1 MPPIRRAGAALM
13 ALLAF
18 TALPATAEEVTAFSL
33 ENGMDVVVIEDHRA
47 PVVVNMVWYRTG
59 AADEPPGK
67 SGIAHFLEH
76 LLFQG
81 TDDLAP
87 GEFSK
92 VVEDNGGTDNAFTSW
107 DYTGYF
113 QRVAADRLELMM
125 KMEADRMV
133 DLLITEE
140 DVATELQVILE
151 ERNQRVENDPSA
163 LFGEDRRAAQW
174 MNHPYGIP
182 IIGWKHEMEGLTR
195 QDSLDFYKL
204 HYSPNNAILVV
215 AGDVTPEQVKELAE
229 THFGPLPANPEIK
242 ARARPQE
249 PPQRAARHLKFS
261 DPRISQPYVVRTYLA
276 PERDAGAQQKAAA
289 LTILA
294 ELLGG
299 SPTSSLM
306 GRMLQ
311 FDESLAVYSAAF
323 YSGESLDDGQFGFYV
338 VPVPGRSLEE
348 AEADIDRVIEAFME
362 EGVDMEAFE
371 RIKMQVRASEI
382 YAKDNLQRLARRYGE
397 GLTSGLTVEDIKAWP
412 QVLQAVTPEDV
423 IAAAREVLDMR
434 TSVTGYAMRTPD
446 PASAPE
452 PEPASAAA
460 PDVESETEIEAEEIS
475 Q

>member
-1 MPPIRRAGAALM
+1 MTPIRRAGAALF

-18 TALPATAEEVTAFSL
+18 AAQPAAAEEVTTFSL
-33 ENGMDVVVIEDHRA
+33 DNGMDVVVIEDHRA

-59 AADEPPGK
+59 AADEAPGK

-81 TDDLAP
+81 TDDLVP
-87 GEFSK
+87 GEFSR
-92 VVEDNGGTDNAFTSW
+92 VVEENGGSDNAFTSW

-133 DLLITEE
+133 DLLITDE

-151 ERNQRVENDPSA
+151 ERNQRIENDPSA

-174 MNHPYGIP
+174 MNHPYRIP

-195 QDSLDFYKL
+195 QDALDFYKL

-215 AGDVTPEQVKELAE
+215 AGDVQPEEVKRLAE
-229 THFGPLPANPEIK
+229 THFGPLPANPELK
-242 ARARPQE
+242 PRARPQE
-249 PPQRAARHLKFS
+249 PPHRAAVHLEFE

-276 PERDAGAQQKAAA
+276 PERDSGAQGKAAA
-289 LTILA
+289 LTFLA
-294 ELLGG
+294 ELMGG
-299 SPTSSLM
+299 PPTSSLM

-311 FDESLAVYSAAF
+311 FDESLAVYSASF
-323 YSGESLDDGQFGFYV
+323 YSGNSLDDGQFGFYV

-348 AEADIDRVIEAFME
+348 AEADMDRVIETFLE
-362 EGVDMEAFE
+362 DGIDMDNFE
-371 RIKMQVRASEI
+371 RIKMQLKASEI

-397 GLTSGLTVEDIKAWP
+397 GLTTGLTVEDIQAWP
-412 QVLQAVTPEDV
+412 EVLQAVTPEDV
-423 IAAAREVLDMR
+423 MEAAREVLNSR
-434 TSVTGYAMRTPD
+434 NSVTGYASRPAD
-446 PASAPE
+446 PT
-452 PEPASAAA
+452 PEPASAPA
-460 PDVESETEIEAEEIS
+460 PAEAQQPETEEIS